1 MNVAVVGA
9 SDKPDRYSYRAVS
22 QLVAAGHTV
31 FAVHPRVKTV
41 QGLSVYHS
49 LSDIPEPIH
58 TVTLYVSP
66 HVSSKM
72 ETELLALRPRR
83 VIFNPG
89 TENRPLM
96 TTLLAH
102 DIAAGEACTLV
113 LLSTSGFADFK
124 LA

>member
-1 MNVAVVGA
+1 MNVAIVGA
-9 SDKPDRYSYRAVS
+9 SDKPDRYSYRAVE
-22 QLVAAGHTV
+22 QLLAAGHTV
-31 FAVHPRVKTV
+31 FPVHPRVKQVQNLTV
-41 QGLSVYHS
+41 YAT

-58 TVTLYVSP
+58 TVTLYVSAAL
-66 HVSSKM
+66 SDKL
-72 ETELLALRPRR
+72 EKELIALRPRR

-89 TENRPLM
+89 TENHPLM

-113 LLSTSGFADFK
+113 LLSTGNFTSFM